1 MYNAVT
7 PRYFQTLQIRLQRG
21 RGFTGADDEKS
32 PRVAII
38 NQTMAKRLW
47 PNEDAVGKRFS
58 VQTSTGSILDE
69 VVGVVQDGNYKN
81 IIENPAESFY
91 YVPLSQQYMEFRTF
105 HVRTSVP
112 PETLIPQTE
121 AQVHELAPEVAL
133 TQVQT
138 MSQALDG
145 LNGFFFFR
153 FGAQVSGTMGLL
165 GLILAIVGVYSVV
178 SYAASQRTHEI
189 GIRMALGAAPGD
201 ILRMVLRQSL
211 RVVLIGVATGFAAAF
226 AVTRAIT
233 DLLVG
238 ISPSDPVT
246 FVTVVFL
253 LSGVA
258 LLACWIPARRATQ
271 VSPLVALRY
280 E

>member
-21 RGFTGADDEKS
+21 RGFTDADDEKA
-32 PRVAII
+32 PKVAII

-47 PNEDAVGKRFS
+47 PNEDAIGKRFS
-58 VQTSTGSILDE
+58 VKTSTGSILDE
-69 VVGVVQDGNYKN
+69 VVGVAQDGNYKN
-81 IIENPAESFY
+81 IIENPAESFF

-112 PETLIPQTE
+112 PETLIPQIE
-121 AQVHELAPEVAL
+121 AQVHELAPEVVL

-178 SYAASQRTHEI
+178 SYAAAQRTHEI

-201 ILRMVLRQSL
+201 ILTMVLRQSL

-226 AVTRAIT
+226 AVTRVIA

-246 FVTVVFL
+246 FVTVVTL